1 MGKADTYACHELPCG
16 VVSIVKAILADYRRR
31 ENRIR
36 RGNLS
41 VESLRIYVAL
51 NAAIDKALED
61 VEIGVRRDILNDLCQ
76 KRGYDGSPCGGYM
89 GKNTYYRRKRKLVF
103 DIAKALHLI

>member
-1 MGKADTYACHELPCG
+1 MRADTYKGHEVPGG
-16 VVSIVKAILADYRRR
+16 VVSIVKAICADYRRR
-31 ENRIR
+31 ESRIR

-41 VESLRIYVAL
+41 VDTLRIYVAL
-51 NAAIDKALED
+51 NSVVDKALED
-61 VEIGVRRDILNDLCQ
+61 VEVGVRRDILNDLCQ

-103 DIAKALHLI
+103 DIAKELHLI